1 MNFGSG
7 GNQEAKAWRDIWG
20 CGQGVGAVGEV
31 VSVAAFVA
39 RLEQEYGAARAAL
52 EAKIPLTAARA
63 ETAAA

>member
-1 MNFGSG
+1 
-7 GNQEAKAWRDIWG
+7 
-20 CGQGVGAVGEV
+20 V